1 MMISAMTSQK
11 SIVLALMVLVQ
22 SKAEVVKQ
30 IGRPFEYGV
39 NGGPENIRPGSV
51 NDRPGFQSGISCFY
65 LPPGGYQE
73 TRTQCSSSSGCMKR
87 ILYQENG
94 RELEEKGCGLYEG
107 SNYEYNDGCE
117 TRHVPFKSKE
127 CYCKS
132 SLCNGAEMMPVG
144 SLLTLIIPII
154 ILHINYN

>member
-1 MMISAMTSQK
+1 MYPFDVFK
-11 SIVLALMVLVQ
+11 S
-22 SKAEVVKQ
+22 
-30 IGRPFEYGV
+30 
-39 NGGPENIRPGSV
+39 NILS
-51 NDRPGFQSGISCFY
+51 D
-65 LPPGGYQE
+65 
-73 TRTQCSSSSGCMKR
+73 
-87 ILYQENG
+87 QENG

-144 SLLTLIIPII
+144 SLIRLIIPTI
-154 ILHINYN
+154 ILSITINFIQNSLQIVN